1 MIDSILVAV
10 DGSEGSKKA
19 MDLACELGKKHEASL
34 HVIHVAQP
42 PPEKRVLVLGASAVS
57 VEATPE
63 ELKKAGEQ
71 VVNSARDIALS
82 HGFDDI
88 TASVVDGD
96 PTARIIDCAKK
107 KDVDM
112 IVLGTRG
119 LSDLSGLL
127 IGSVSHKVT
136 HLAPCTCVTVR

>member
-1 MIDSILVAV
+1 MIKSILVAV

-19 MDLACELGKKHEASL
+19 MELACDLGKKQGASL

-42 PPEKRVLVLGASAVS
+42 PPGKRVLVLGAAAVT

-63 ELKKAGEQ
+63 ELNKAGEQ
-71 VVNSARDIALS
+71 VVSSARDIARS
-82 HGFDDI
+82 HGFNDI
-88 TASVVDGD
+88 SVSLVGGD

-112 IVLGTRG
+112 IVMGTRG